1 MNDMVIFDQHTERY
15 EKAWEAFNRLYVME
29 HPAPPAPRWY
39 QGLPWL
45 MIPFGVIAL
54 CGIALSALRTAPVFQ
69 QIAVPLVGETFALLE
84 AALAVIVIEV
94 AIVIMRYVLV
104 LQRAEDGKLNTDD
117 LRAWMVGGFWLAF
130 GVAILANLYAS
141 IKHVPL
147 VAPVAPL
154 LDLVI
159 ALAVG
164 LSAPMLAFIAGD
176 ILASLYLRSERRR
189 ADLRAR
195 YEAALSDWQTAREKS
210 WNARKGDYGLRLR
223 VDNLPA
229 ATASV
234 RSLNSLNEANE
245 QSERTY
251 SANSSTGYSKRMD
264 AKEIVRQFFA
274 ENPDRFNDRLD
285 DLVVA
290 IEQATGVKVGRTS
303 IHNVRRELAEK

>member
-229 ATASV
+229 ATASMSALSEPDGQRTDVDGRGHGYGVGYVKRTDAQDRV
-234 RSLNSLNEANE
+234 RAYLDS
-245 QSERTY
+245 
-251 SANSSTGYSKRMD
+251 
-264 AKEIVRQFFA
+264 
-274 ENPDRFNDRLD
+274 NPD
-285 DLVVA
+285 A
-290 IEQATGVKVGRTS
+290 ISLTV
-303 IHNVRRELAEK
+303 RELAATVGVGKTTVAEVVRQYKAGN